1 MRAAD
6 RGRRAVSAILDQQ
19 RTPASAAP
27 DYQSLQ
33 EAAEWFAVLRGD
45 DVTPADRHSWQQWLA
60 ASPAHAAAWRRIEA
74 VNQQFGQLPGPQAR
88 DTLATGRWQKRQTAK
103 KLALL
108 CAGVMAGGALLTRP
122 QSRQLLATLGASE
135 RTATGAMRQLA
146 LADGSQLW
154 LNTATAADLDYTGT
168 ERRIALHD
176 GELLLTSAP
185 DPVQQPRPLLVDV
198 PQGRL
203 RALGTRFSVR
213 RDGDTTRVAVFDGAV
228 RVEPGNAAPRVV
240 TAGFQ
245 LRFGADW
252 IDTATPADAN
262 AAAWTEG
269 RLVADGMRL
278 DDFVAELARYRHGHL
293 GCAPDVAHL
302 RLTGSYPLAD
312 TGRILASLAATL
324 PVRVR
329 QVLPWW
335 VTLEAA

>member
-1 MRAAD
+1 MSAAP
-6 RGRRAVSAILDQQ
+6 R
-19 RTPASAAP
+19 RTPATTAP

-33 EAAEWFAVLRGD
+33 EAAEWFAVLRAD
-45 DVTPADRHSWQQWLA
+45 DVAPADRHGWQQWLA

-122 QSRQLLATLGASE
+122 QSRQLLAALGAGE
-135 RTATGAMRQLA
+135 RTATGAMRQMA

-154 LNTATAADLDYTGT
+154 LNTATAADLDYTDT

-176 GELLLTSAP
+176 GELLLRSAP
-185 DPVQQPRPLLVDV
+185 DRVQPQRPLVVDV

-240 TAGFQ
+240 AAGFQ

-252 IDTATPADAN
+252 IDTATPAGAN

-269 RLVADGMRL
+269 RLVADSTRL
-278 DDFVAELARYRHGHL
+278 GDFVAELARYRHGHI
-293 GCAPDVAHL
+293 GCAPNIAHL

-312 TGRILASLAATL
+312 TGRILASLEATL

-335 VTLEAA
+335 VTVEARP